1 MIALCLALQWHAE
14 CPQQQ
19 HKPLTPQKCS
29 YFWIFCGLSS
39 WIPTT
44 CLAFLEE
51 LIAISSCCC
60 CHKLLLSL
68 CWYMTEFLCLSFWI
82 STNVIAWATS
92 CLTRSK
98 VQCYFSSLS
107 KWLFFF
113 FWHHYIKV
121 WSIVC
126 NWGCAYTNMYQWSR
140 RHSCWFTSVKIQLRK
155 GKIHHTSGS
164 WNII

>member
-1 MIALCLALQWHAE
+1 MIALCRAQQWHAE

-60 CHKLLLSL
+60 CHRLLLSL
-68 CWYMTEFLCLSFWI
+68 HWYMTEFLCLSG
-82 STNVIAWATS
+82 SVLMSLHGLPPAWPVQKFNATS
-92 CLTRSK
+92 LPS
-98 VQCYFSSLS
+98 QNDS
-107 KWLFFF
+107 FF

-155 GKIHHTSGS
+155 GKSHHTSGS